1 MNPTLSNC
9 FKKLITTS
17 LRTHF
22 INKQLNLNTIKFRH
36 VNFQQFSSVS
46 GRRKFDNETK
56 IKIPDDESSYVA
68 AQSDPE
74 IFGTQTPN
82 VKYQNEV
89 DEDDLKEDEFLENP
103 PSRSHKLSTKM
114 YADMIKEHLRNHSL
128 KEAID
133 VLEVRMLKVDRVK
146 PENYIFN
153 LLIGGCAR
161 AGYTQKAFQLF
172 TKMKQR
178 DLKVTGGTYTS
189 LFNACSNSPYLS
201 DGLSKANRLREIML
215 EKGYEPNA
223 SNYNS
228 MIKAF
233 GRCGDPKTGFLLIDE
248 MIGKNMEVK
257 VDSFNFLLQAC
268 VSDKEYGFR
277 HALLV
282 WHKMFQKR
290 LTPDLYSFNLLLK
303 CVRESG
309 LGDLQSLE
317 EVLSKIL
324 RPRIESHQNKVYLD
338 GEKQIDLGNL
348 PSIQRPDTQQET
360 SPNLISM
367 NPHLGTLVSLSEVKK
382 PEDRLL
388 LIGGASGFLKE
399 MGLAKITPDIKTF
412 TQLLE
417 VIPSTVTSEKQ
428 LIATIRKLG
437 IKCDIDFF
445 NILIKKR
452 SMRYDYESARE
463 VLLMIKTAKLHPDIV
478 TYGVLALSCKSQ
490 EEARELLQQMYD
502 QGIRMNIQI
511 LGAMLRQGCANKNFN
526 YVLEILKICQD
537 QRIQPNEQFITH
549 ILNFHSYCVT
559 ASKHKHENVN
569 SRKFKVDF
577 NHFNNI
583 LDNWKEEQGIKGLS
597 IEDAAKKFKQ
607 SPWKQFKTNKPEGF
621 EDEKNQKLR
630 HKSKTVR
637 YIKRV
642 DVEKLK

>member
-36 VNFQQFSSVS
+36 VNFQQFSSVT
-46 GRRKFDNETK
+46 RKFDNERK
-56 IKIPDDESSYVA
+56 LKIPDDESSYVA

-82 VKYQNEV
+82 VKFPDKF
-89 DEDDLKEDEFLENP
+89 DEDDLKEEEFLENP
-103 PSRSHKLSTKM
+103 PSRSQKLSTKQ

-133 VLEVRMLKVDRVK
+133 VLEVRMLKEDRVK

-189 LFNACSNSPYLS
+189 LFNACSNTPYLS
-201 DGLSKANRLREIML
+201 DGLNKAIRLREIML

-248 MIGKNMEVK
+248 MIGKNMEVR

-317 EVLSKIL
+317 EVLTKIL
-324 RPRIESHQNKVYLD
+324 RPKTENKTKMLLE
-338 GEKQIDLGNL
+338 GEKQIDLSNL
-348 PSIQRPDTQQET
+348 PSVQKEEISQET
-360 SPNLISM
+360 SPNLISI

-399 MGLAKITPDIKTF
+399 MELAKITPDIKTF

-417 VIPSTVTSEKQ
+417 VIPSTVASEKQ
-428 LIATIRKLG
+428 LIATIRKIG

-463 VLLMIKTAKLHPDIV
+463 VLLMIKTAKLRPDIV
-478 TYGVLALSCKSQ
+478 TYGVLALSCQTQ
-490 EEARELLQQMYD
+490 EEARELLQQMYE

-511 LGAMLRQGCANKNFN
+511 LGAMLRQGCAQKNFN
-526 YVLEILKICQD
+526 YVIEILKICRD
-537 QRIQPNEQFITH
+537 ERIQPNEVFVNH
-549 ILNFHSYCVT
+549 ILNFHSYCLNV
-559 ASKHKHENVN
+559 SKHKHQNVA
-569 SRKFKVDF
+569 SRKFNVDF

-597 IEDAAKKFKQ
+597 VEEATKKFKQ
-607 SPWKQFKTNKPEGF
+607 NPWKQFKTNKTEGF

-630 HKSKTVR
+630 HKSKTTR

-642 DVEKLK
+642 NIDNVKK

>member
-17 LRTHF
+17 LKTHF

-36 VNFQQFSSVS
+36 VNFQQFSTIS
-46 GRRKFDNETK
+46 RKFDNETK
-56 IKIPDDESSYVA
+56 IKIPGDDESSYVA
-68 AQSDPE
+68 AQSDPDT
-74 IFGTQTPN
+74 FGTQTPN
-82 VKYQNEV
+82 VKYPVEV
-89 DEDDLKEDEFLENP
+89 DEDDLKEEEFLENP
-103 PSRSHKLSTKM
+103 PSRSQKLRTKQ
-114 YADMIKEHLRNHSL
+114 YADLIKGHLRNHSL

-133 VLEVRMLKVDRVK
+133 VLEVRMLKEDRVK

-201 DGLSKANRLREIML
+201 DGLNKANRLREIML
-215 EKGYEPNA
+215 ENGYEPNA

-248 MIGKNMEVK
+248 MIGKKLEVR

-290 LTPDLYSFNLLLK
+290 LIPDLYSFNLLLK
-303 CVRESG
+303 CCRESG
-309 LGDLQSLE
+309 LGDLQTLE
-317 EVLSKIL
+317 EVLTKIL
-324 RPRIESHQNKVYLD
+324 RPQEKKTKLLLERENPLD
-338 GEKQIDLGNL
+338 LSNL
-348 PSIQRPDTQQET
+348 PSVQEEEEIQQET
-360 SPNLISM
+360 SPNLISF
-367 NPHLGTLVSLSEVKK
+367 NPHLGSLVSLSEVKR

-388 LIGGASGFLKE
+388 LLGGASGFLKE
-399 MGLAKITPDIKTF
+399 MELAKITPDIKTF

-417 VIPSTVTSEKQ
+417 VIPSTNVSEKQ
-428 LIATIRKLG
+428 LISKIRKIG

-463 VLLMIKTAKLHPDIV
+463 VLLMIKTAKLRPDIV
-478 TYGVLALSCKSQ
+478 TYGVLALSCQTQ
-490 EEARELLQQMYD
+490 EEARELLQQMYE

-511 LGAMLRQGCANKNFN
+511 LGAMLRQGCAQKNFN

-537 QRIQPNEQFITH
+537 ERIQPNEQFVQH
-549 ILNFHSYCVT
+549 ILNFHSYCLNV
-559 ASKHKHENVN
+559 SKHKHQNVN
-569 SRKFKVDF
+569 SRKFNVDF

-607 SPWKQFKTNKPEGF
+607 NPWKQFKTNKTEGF

-630 HKSKTVR
+630 HKSKTTR

-642 DVEKLK
+642 NVDKLKE

>member
-36 VNFQQFSSVS
+36 VNFQQFSSVT
-46 GRRKFDNETK
+46 RKFDNERK
-56 IKIPDDESSYVA
+56 LKIPDDESSYVA

-82 VKYQNEV
+82 VKFPDKF
-89 DEDDLKEDEFLENP
+89 DEDDLKEEEFLENP
-103 PSRSHKLSTKM
+103 PSRSQKLSTKQ

-133 VLEVRMLKVDRVK
+133 VLEVRMLKEDRVK

-189 LFNACSNSPYLS
+189 LFNACSNTPYLS
-201 DGLSKANRLREIML
+201 DGLNKAIRLREIML

-248 MIGKNMEVK
+248 MIGKNMEVR

-317 EVLSKIL
+317 EVLTKIL
-324 RPRIESHQNKVYLD
+324 RPQNENKTKILLE
-338 GEKQIDLGNL
+338 GEKQIDLSNL
-348 PSIQRPDTQQET
+348 PSVQKEEISQET
-360 SPNLISM
+360 SPNLISI

-399 MGLAKITPDIKTF
+399 MELAKITPDIKTF

-417 VIPSTVTSEKQ
+417 VIPSTVASEKQ
-428 LIATIRKLG
+428 LIATIRKIG

-463 VLLMIKTAKLHPDIV
+463 VLLMIKTAKLRPDIV
-478 TYGVLALSCKSQ
+478 TYGVLALSCQTQ
-490 EEARELLQQMYD
+490 EEARELLQQMYE

-511 LGAMLRQGCANKNFN
+511 LGAMLRQGCAQKNFN
-526 YVLEILKICQD
+526 YVIEILKICRD
-537 QRIQPNEQFITH
+537 ERIQPNEVFVNH
-549 ILNFHSYCVT
+549 ILNFHSYCLNV
-559 ASKHKHENVN
+559 SKHKHQNVA
-569 SRKFKVDF
+569 SRKFNVDF

-597 IEDAAKKFKQ
+597 VEEATKKFKQ
-607 SPWKQFKTNKPEGF
+607 NPWKQFKTNKTEGF

-630 HKSKTVR
+630 HKSKTTR

-642 DVEKLK
+642 NVDNDKK

>member
-9 FKKLITTS
+9 FKKLITSS
-17 LRTHF
+17 LRTQF
-22 INKQLNLNTIKFRH
+22 TNKQLNLNTIKFRH

-46 GRRKFDNETK
+46 RKFDIERK
-56 IKIPDDESSYVA
+56 IKIPDDESSYIA

-82 VKYQNEV
+82 VKFPSEF
-89 DEDDLKEDEFLENP
+89 DEDDLKEEEYLENP
-103 PSRSHKLSTKM
+103 PNRSQKLSTKQ
-114 YADMIKEHLRNHSL
+114 YADMIKSHLRNHSL

-133 VLEVRMLKVDRVK
+133 VLEVRMLKQDRVK

-189 LFNACSNSPYLS
+189 LFNACANTPFLS
-201 DGLSKANRLREIML
+201 DGLNKANRLREIML

-228 MIKAF
+228 MIKAY

-248 MIGKNMEVK
+248 MVGKNMEIR
-257 VDSFNFLLQAC
+257 VDTFNFLLQAC
-268 VSDKEYGFR
+268 ASDKEFGFR

-282 WHKMFQKR
+282 WHKILQR
-290 LTPDLYSFNLLLK
+290 GLTPDLYSFNLLLK

-309 LGDLQSLE
+309 LGDLESLE

-324 RPRIESHQNKVYLD
+324 RPQIEDKTKIYLE
-338 GEKQIDLGNL
+338 GEKQIDLSNL
-348 PSIQRPDTQQET
+348 PTVQESQET
-360 SPNLISM
+360 SPNLISI
-367 NPHLGTLVSLSEVKK
+367 NPHLGSLVSLSEVKK

-399 MGLAKITPDIKTF
+399 MELAKITPDIKTF
-412 TQLLE
+412 TQLLD

-428 LIATIRKLG
+428 LISTIRKLG

-452 SMRYDYESARE
+452 SMRYDYESSRE

-478 TYGVLALSCKSQ
+478 TYGVLALSCKTQ
-490 EEARELLQQMYD
+490 EEARELLQQMD
-502 QGIRMNIQI
+502 EQGIRMNIQI
-511 LGAMLRQGCANKNFN
+511 LGAMLRQGCSQKNFP
-526 YVLEILKICQD
+526 YVIEILKICRD
-537 QRIQPNEQFITH
+537 ERLQPNEVFVNH
-549 ILNFHSYCVT
+549 LLNFHSYCLNV
-559 ASKHKHENVN
+559 SKHKHQNMA
-569 SRKFKVDF
+569 SRKFNVDF

-597 IEDAAKKFKQ
+597 IEEAGKKFKQ
-607 SPWKQFKTNKPEGF
+607 NPWKQFKTNKTEGF
-621 EDEKNQKLR
+621 EEEKNQKLR
-630 HKSKTVR
+630 HKSKTMR

-642 DVEKLK
+642 NVDKLK